1 MLADNL
7 VMLRN
12 LKGLTQEQVAESNRN
27 IQNNPMTKVGTRC
40 LSYNRTK
47 LDETQ

>member
-1 MLADNL
+1 M
-7 VMLRN
+7 M
-12 LKGLTQEQVAESNRN
+12 SNRFN
-27 IQNNPMTKVGTRC
+27 AEYKAKLITPDEAVKVVKSGDWC

>member
-1 MLADNL
+1 
-7 VMLRN
+7 
-12 LKGLTQEQVAESNRN
+12 
-27 IQNNPMTKVGTRC
+27 MTKYEKNLSILIVLDEGTKEVRKGC